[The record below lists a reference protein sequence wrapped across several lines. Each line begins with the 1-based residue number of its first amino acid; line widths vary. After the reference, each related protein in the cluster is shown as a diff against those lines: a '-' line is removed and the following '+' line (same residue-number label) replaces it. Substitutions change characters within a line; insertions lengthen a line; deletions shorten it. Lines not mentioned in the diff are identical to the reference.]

1 MGVRP
6 WPRWAHMH
14 AASLQ
19 ALKRGSRAS
28 FRHGEQGEWYRGQVT
43 LSEDEALL
51 TCANHDALP
60 WRLSSERQHTELSDV
75 ARVERSTVPGRGESM
90 RLLLTSPQPS
100 AKLAEPQGMPGVRR
114 RDLFV
119 VLDAPEEARAAASAL
134 LELLA
139 ARGLV
144 LAAIDGDVAAMV
156 AGRGE
161 GAEQGAEE
169 RWRPPSV
176 ERAFSPGAEEA
187 AADCWAIAEGSSTPT
202 TKLVVEASPAK
213 PRPSGST
220 GRSSGRRVPRTGF
233 LEESPRLTNPSPS
246 PSPNPNPT
254 PTLT

>member
-1 MGVRP
+1 
-6 WPRWAHMH
+6 MH
-14 AASLQ
+14 ASLH

-28 FRHGEQGEWYRGQVT
+28 FRHGEQGEWFRGQVT

-60 WRLSSERQHTELSDV
+60 WRLSSEHTELADV
-75 ARVERSTVPGRGESM
+75 ARVECSSVPGRGESM

-100 AKLAEPQGMPGVRR
+100 SKLAEPQGTPAGVRR

-119 VLDAPEEARAAASAL
+119 LLDAPEETRAAASAL
-134 LELLA
+134 LELVA
-139 ARGLV
+139 ARGLL
-144 LAAIDGDVAAMV
+144 LATIDRDVAAVV

-161 GAEQGAEE
+161 GAAQGAAQGAEE
-169 RWRPPSV
+169 RWPSV
-176 ERAFSPGAEEA
+176 ERVFSPGAEEA

-213 PRPSGST
+213 PRSSGSS

-233 LEESPRLTNPSPS
+233 LEESPSPLA
-246 PSPNPNPT
+246 P
-254 PTLT
+254 